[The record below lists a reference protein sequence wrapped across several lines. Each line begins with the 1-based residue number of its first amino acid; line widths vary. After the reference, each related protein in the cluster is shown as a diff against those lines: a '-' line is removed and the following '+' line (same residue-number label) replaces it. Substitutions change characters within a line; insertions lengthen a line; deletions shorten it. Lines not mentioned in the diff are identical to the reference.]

1 MRQLIFD
8 AILLSLIVVCF
19 SRLTYARHRLEMN
32 IMVVQGL
39 QHQIDDLNKKLE
51 NFNGSIMTNQEF

>member
-19 SRLTYARHRLEMN
+19 SRLTYTRHRLEMN
-32 IMVVQGL
+32 VMVVQGL

-51 NFNGSIMTNQEF
+51 EK

>member
-8 AILLSLIVVCF
+8 AILLSLIVICF
-19 SRLTYARHRLEMN
+19 SRLTYTRHRLEMN
-32 IMVVQGL
+32 VMVVQGL

-51 NFNGSIMTNQEF
+51 EK

>member
-1 MRQLIFD
+1 
-8 AILLSLIVVCF
+8 
-19 SRLTYARHRLEMN
+19 MN